1 MLFLLRTKSND
12 ETMKRT
18 LGPSIAEP
26 INVYED
32 DLKMRAAMY
41 GVLFQ
46 AFADQVIGRLTSQE
60 FQ

>member
-1 MLFLLRTKSND
+1 MCWMFLLRTKSSD
-12 ETMKRT
+12 ETVVKET
-18 LGPSIAEP
+18 PNP

-46 AFADQVIGRLTSQE
+46 AFADQVLNTRR
-60 FQ
+60 